1 MSKTLTT
8 TINGID
14 VEALQ
19 SIAEQVS
26 VDHSKGMTSWGV
38 TTSWKGG
45 TRCETKVKDSTIGG
59 QHVAKDF
66 TIETDEPLELLGT
79 NRYANPQEYL
89 MASLN
94 ACMAVGYI
102 AGCSLE
108 GIEVEDLRIECK
120 GDIDL
125 RGFLGLD
132 PNVKPGYD
140 EISYTV
146 HIKGNG
152 TPEQFQK
159 VHETVSA
166 NSPNRFN
173 ISNSIKLNSNLVV
186 E

>member
-14 VEALQ
+14 VEALRT
-19 SIAEQVS
+19 IAGQVAA
-26 VDHSKGMTSWGV
+26 DPKKGMTSWGV
-38 TTSWKGG
+38 TTTWKGA
-45 TRCETKVKDSTIGG
+45 TRCDTKVTDSTIGG
-59 QHVAKDF
+59 QHVGKNF
-66 TIETDEPLELLGT
+66 TISTDEPLELLGS
-79 NRYANPQEYL
+79 NKFANPQEYL

-108 GIEVEDLRIECK
+108 GIEVEELRIECS

-132 PNVKPGYD
+132 PNVKRGYD
-140 EISYTV
+140 HIDYTV

-166 NSPNRFN
+166 NSPNRYN
-173 ISNSIKLNSNLVV
+173 LSNAIKLNSKLVV